1 MFFAQSAA
9 HHAIHVLNT
18 NQSSRTHLGESKM
31 NAQELLNEIREA
43 NLTYL
48 MLAQALIRK
57 DRAQALFRLGLS
69 EAVAD
74 VIGRLTSAQILKIAA
89 TNILMCRFRFDDE
102 VVWNLL
108 TASGRERN
116 GGAANDSASAMH
128 AAILMSGQLAEAA

>member
-1 MFFAQSAA
+1 
-9 HHAIHVLNT
+9 
-18 NQSSRTHLGESKM
+18 M
-31 NAQELLNEIREA
+31 NAQELLDEIREA

-74 VIGRLTSAQILKIAA
+74 VIGRLSPAQILKIAA
-89 TNILMCRFRFDDE
+89 TNVLMCRFRFDDE

-108 TASGRERN
+108 TATGRERAE
-116 GGAANDSASAMH
+116 GSATGMH
-128 AAILMSGQLAEAA
+128 ADIMMAG